1 MITSSDK
8 VFDVSRRA
16 MFAFA
21 ALPTLLAVS
30 ALAQTPV
37 TDPLPPWKGKSL
49 QVDSRKHE
57 GRLEARILVRR
68 KMKRQMTMK
77 THGHERNR
85 RRKPAARR
93 GGNQWAR

>member
-37 TDPLPPWKGKSL
+37 TDPLPPWKGKS
-49 QVDSRKHE
+49 
-57 GRLEARILVRR
+57 
-68 KMKRQMTMK
+68 
-77 THGHERNR
+77 
-85 RRKPAARR
+85 
-93 GGNQWAR
+93 